1 MQKEYNKLM
10 KRCINLAKKGY
21 GMVSPNPLVGAVI
34 FDDDFRIIS
43 EGYHEKYGQ
52 NHAERNAILSAKED
66 LKGKSIIVNL
76 EPCSH
81 YGKTPPCAD
90 LIIEKG
96 IKRVISG
103 MVDPNPIVAGR
114 GLKKL
119 KDAGI
124 NVIEGVLEKECR
136 ELNKIFI
143 KNQTEKLPYIT
154 IKTAVTMD
162 GKIASGTY
170 QSKWITD
177 EVSRKEVHK
186 LRNIYDG
193 ILTGS
198 STIIKDNPM
207 LTCRIKNGRNPI
219 RIIADTNLSC
229 PLTSNVF
236 NDDGTKVIILTGEKV
251 SAKKIKEFPSDI
263 QIIKCPLKD
272 DKIDI
277 KSAIDV
283 LYETGVKSI
292 LVEAGAKINKSII
305 ETNLADEL
313 IEFIAP
319 KILGDKTGVNFVEG
333 FQRNEISKC
342 NNLKILS
349 TKLLKND
356 IMIISRFKKGCR

>member
-1 MQKEYNKLM
+1 MQKEYNRLM
-10 KRCINLAKKGY
+10 KRCITLAKKGY
-21 GMVSPNPLVGAVI
+21 GRVSPNPLVGAVI
-34 FDDDFRIIS
+34 FDDDYRIIS
-43 EGYHEKYGQ
+43 EGYHAKCGQ
-52 NHAERNAILSAKED
+52 NHAERNAVLNAKED

-81 YGKTPPCAD
+81 FGKTPPCAD

-103 MVDPNPIVAGR
+103 LVDPNPKVSGR
-114 GLKKL
+114 GIDKL
-119 KDAGI
+119 KNAGI
-124 NVIEGVLEKECR
+124 EVIEGILENECR

-162 GKIASGTY
+162 GKIASGCY
-170 QSKWITD
+170 RSKWITD
-177 EVSRKEVHK
+177 EASRKEVHK

-207 LTCRIKNGRNPI
+207 LSCRLKGGRNPV

-229 PLTSNVF
+229 PPNSKVF
-236 NDDGTKVIILTGEKV
+236 ADDGARVIILTGEKV
-251 SAKKIKEFPSDI
+251 SAKRVKEYPSNI
-263 QIIKCPLKD
+263 EIIKCPLKE
-272 DKIDI
+272 DKLDI
-277 KSAIDV
+277 KKAVEI
-283 LYETGVKSI
+283 LYGNGIMSI
-292 LVEAGAKINKSII
+292 LVEAGARINKSII
-305 ETNLADEL
+305 EAELADEL

-319 KILGDKTGVNFVEG
+319 KILGDKTGINFVEG
-333 FQRNEISKC
+333 FNREEISKC

-349 TKLLKND
+349 TKLIKND
-356 IMIISRFKKGCR
+356 IMVISRFKKFL